1 MRNKIFQWKD
11 GKISFHVNYS
21 RFFLF
26 ELPKGSLTP
35 LCHQNALKESRG
47 RGNAATA
54 ANNVRA
60 ILLKN
65 IAVMQKQKPT
75 MCAQF
80 FIGFKNSPPAGI
92 LYQERSNESSLSET
106 SSSQKFQSSQILCD
120 PALLNINLKRCE
132 SCRQRRQQYLS
143 CVFLKFFHCKS
154 ARGKS
159 IYKLCRVWVWV
170 WGGVVW
176 VQEFFA
182 VSWN

>member
-1 MRNKIFQWKD
+1 MQQQQPTMC
-11 GKISFHVNYS
+11 G
-21 RFFLF
+21 
-26 ELPKGSLTP
+26 
-35 LCHQNALKESRG
+35 
-47 RGNAATA
+47 
-54 ANNVRA
+54 NVRA

-143 CVFLKFFHCKS
+143 CVFFKLVHCKS
-154 ARGKS
+154 GRGKS

-170 WGGVVW
+170 WCGCKNSLLSAGISACYHP
-176 VQEFFA
+176 FPTPPPFLICL
-182 VSWN
+182 

>member
-1 MRNKIFQWKD
+1 
-11 GKISFHVNYS
+11 
-21 RFFLF
+21 
-26 ELPKGSLTP
+26 
-35 LCHQNALKESRG
+35 
-47 RGNAATA
+47 
-54 ANNVRA
+54 
-60 ILLKN
+60 
-65 IAVMQKQKPT
+65 MQKQKPT

-143 CVFLKFFHCKS
+143 CVFLKLFHCKS

-159 IYKLCRVWVWV
+159 IYKLCRVWVW
-170 WGGVVW
+170 GGVGARILCCQLELVHVIILPPLHPHSSSACRMW
-176 VQEFFA
+176 ERKTLYLRLPPQYDLLQNKSVNLGRRKL
-182 VSWN
+182 WNIWWRNETHLKCQHPSSHI

>member
-1 MRNKIFQWKD
+1 MQQQQPTMC
-11 GKISFHVNYS
+11 G
-21 RFFLF
+21 
-26 ELPKGSLTP
+26 
-35 LCHQNALKESRG
+35 
-47 RGNAATA
+47 
-54 ANNVRA
+54 NVRA

-143 CVFLKFFHCKS
+143 CVFLKLFHCKS

-170 WGGVVW
+170 WCGCKNSLLSAGISACYHPFPHSTPIPHLPVECV
-176 VQEFFA
+176 
-182 VSWN
+182 NLGRRKL

>member
-1 MRNKIFQWKD
+1 
-11 GKISFHVNYS
+11 
-21 RFFLF
+21 
-26 ELPKGSLTP
+26 
-35 LCHQNALKESRG
+35 
-47 RGNAATA
+47 
-54 ANNVRA
+54 
-60 ILLKN
+60 
-65 IAVMQKQKPT
+65 MQKQKPT

-143 CVFLKFFHCKS
+143 CVFLKLFHCKS

-170 WGGVVW
+170 WCGCKNSLLSAGISACYHPFPTPPPFLICLQNVRKKNTLPASTSSIW
-176 VQEFFA
+176 FA
-182 VSWN
+182 TEKSVNLGRRKLWNIWWRNETHLKCQHPSSHI